1 MEVDFFI
8 NTHQVLSLNSYLP
21 LLEIIPYMTFTQ
33 QLHLGYY
40 NRKFDIDKRKTEDF
54 IDRLFRFI
62 FFLEYQRCSEIE
74 LIEQRLSD
82 FKTEFTEI
90 LSTVMTGHETVE
102 SDVFFEKFPKIYR
115 SLENDAQYIFENDP
129 AAQSVEEVMFSYPG
143 FFAIAVYRLS
153 HELFKS
159 KIPLIPRIWTEYAH
173 SKTGID
179 IHPGAEIG
187 ENFFIDHGTGIV
199 IGETTVIGKK
209 VKIYQGVTLGAL
221 SVTKDLQDQK
231 RHPTIED
238 HVVIYANATIL
249 GGETIIG
256 ENSLIGGNV
265 WITESVA
272 PNSVVFHKGQV
283 TVKNKFPGNE
293 PINFII

>member
-1 MEVDFFI
+1 
-8 NTHQVLSLNSYLP
+8 
-21 LLEIIPYMTFTQ
+21 MTFTE
-33 QLHLGYY
+33 QLHLGYQ

-54 IDRLFRFI
+54 IDHLFRFI

-74 LIEQRLSD
+74 LIEQRLSS
-82 FKTEFTEI
+82 FKAEFTEI
-90 LSTVMTGHETVE
+90 LATVKTGNEEVE
-102 SDVFFEKFPKIYR
+102 GDIFFEKFAEIYR

-221 SVTKDLQDQK
+221 SVTKDLQDQTPSNHRRSCGDLRQRNHSRRRNHHRRK
-231 RHPTIED
+231 LAHRWKCLD
-238 HVVIYANATIL
+238 HRKCGTKF
-249 GGETIIG
+249 GGISQRTSHG
-256 ENSLIGGNV
+256 EEQI
-265 WITESVA
+265 
-272 PNSVVFHKGQV
+272 
-283 TVKNKFPGNE
+283 PGK
-293 PINFII
+293 

>member
-1 MEVDFFI
+1 
-8 NTHQVLSLNSYLP
+8 
-21 LLEIIPYMTFTQ
+21 MTFTEH
-33 QLHLGYY
+33 LHLGYH

-62 FFLEYQRCSEIE
+62 FLLEYQRCSEIE
-74 LIEQRLSD
+74 LIEQRLSS
-82 FKTEFTEI
+82 FKAEFTEI
-90 LSTVMTGHETVE
+90 LATVKTGNEEAE
-102 SDVFFEKFPKIYR
+102 SDIFFEKFAEIYR

-265 WITESVA
+265 WITESVP

>member
-21 LLEIIPYMTFTQ
+21 LLEIIPYMTFTE

-40 NRKFDIDKRKTEDF
+40 NRKFDIDKRKTENF
-54 IDRLFRFI
+54 IDRFFRFI

-143 FFAIAVYRLS
+143 FFAIAIYRLP
-153 HELFKS
+153 HELFKN

-187 ENFFIDHGTGIV
+187 EN
-199 IGETTVIGKK
+199 
-209 VKIYQGVTLGAL
+209 L
-221 SVTKDLQDQK
+221 SRRNSRRTFGYERFAGSKTPSNHRRSCGDLRQ
-231 RHPTIED
+231 RNH
-238 HVVIYANATIL
+238 
-249 GGETIIG
+249 
-256 ENSLIGGNV
+256 SR
-265 WITESVA
+265 W
-272 PNSVVFHKGQV
+272 
-283 TVKNKFPGNE
+283 
-293 PINFII
+293 

>member
-1 MEVDFFI
+1 M
-8 NTHQVLSLNSYLP
+8 S
-21 LLEIIPYMTFTQ
+21 FTEH
-33 QLHLGYY
+33 LHLGYS

-54 IDRLFRFI
+54 IDRFFRFI
-62 FFLEYQRCSEIE
+62 FFLEYQRCVEIS
-74 LIEQRLSD
+74 LIEERLNS
-82 FKTEFTEI
+82 FKTEFDDLLSSAMNGKESIESAYFFQKFSEI
-90 LSTVMTGHETVE
+90 YHLLEE
-102 SDVFFEKFPKIYR
+102 DARFIY
-115 SLENDAQYIFENDP
+115 ENDP
-129 AAQSVEEVMFSYPG
+129 AAKSVEEVMFSYPG
-143 FFAIAVYRLS
+143 FFAIAVYRLA
-153 HELFKS
+153 HELFK
-159 KIPLIPRIWTEYAH
+159 KDVPLIPRIWTEFAH

-179 IHPGAEIG
+179 IHPGAAIG

-199 IGETTVIGKK
+199 IGETTVIGKN

-221 SVTKDLQDQK
+221 SVTKALQDQK

-249 GGETIIG
+249 GGETVIG

-272 PNSVVFHKGQV
+272 ANSVIFHKGLV
-283 TVKNKFPGNE
+283 TVKNKLPVNE

>member
-1 MEVDFFI
+1 M
-8 NTHQVLSLNSYLP
+8 S
-21 LLEIIPYMTFTQ
+21 FTEH
-33 QLHLGYY
+33 LHEGYR

-54 IDRLFRFI
+54 IDRFFRFI
-62 FFLEYQRCSEIE
+62 FFLEYQRCSETN
-74 LIEQRLSD
+74 LIEERLNG

-90 LSTVMTGHETVE
+90 LSCVTKGRATIE
-102 SDVFFEKFPKIYR
+102 SDYFFARFPEIYQM
-115 SLENDAQYIFENDP
+115 LEDDAQYIYDNDP
-129 AAQSVEEVMFSYPG
+129 AAKNVEEVMFSYPG
-143 FFAIAVYRLS
+143 FFAIGVYRLA

-159 KIPLIPRIWTEYAH
+159 NIPLIPRIWTEFAH

-221 SVTKDLQDQK
+221 SVTKDLENKK

-238 HVVIYANATIL
+238 QVVIYANATIL
-249 GGETIIG
+249 GGETVIG

-265 WITESVA
+265 WITESVV
-272 PNSVVFHKGQV
+272 PNSVVFHKGLV
-283 TVKNKFPGNE
+283 TVRNKLPVNE